1 MTTPA
6 VFTHAA
12 LRRSLVAKGVVLK
25 DYSSAAVVGDA
36 IRESGL
42 LDVICGRHDN
52 RPVKFCDAFELI
64 FGERL
69 K

>member
-1 MTTPA
+1 MTPLP
-6 VFTHAA
+6 FTRAA
-12 LRRSLVAKGVVLK
+12 LRRSLVAKGVLLN

-36 IRESGL
+36 IRVNGL
-42 LDVICGRHDN
+42 LDVIAGRHDN
-52 RPVKFCDAFELI
+52 RPVKFADAFTLL